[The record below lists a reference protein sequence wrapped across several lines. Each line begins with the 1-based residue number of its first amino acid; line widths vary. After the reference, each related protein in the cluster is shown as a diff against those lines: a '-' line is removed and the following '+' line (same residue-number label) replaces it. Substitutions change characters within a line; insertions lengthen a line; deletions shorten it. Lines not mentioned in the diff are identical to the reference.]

1 MGMTRLLMFTLVFL
15 LPAGFVMAQDTL
27 LREEFD
33 NTNLWKSLTFPRIPE
48 HTLYEVIREGSNSLL
63 KATTS
68 ASASGLTFK
77 KTFNVKDYPVVT
89 WRWKVDRVFDKG
101 DATKKTGDDYPARVY
116 IIFEYDPQKASL
128 GKKAK
133 YGLAKKLY
141 GEYPPHSSLN
151 YIWANKKHDKPF
163 IESPYTSLS
172 RMIPLKSGN
181 ASAGKW
187 AVETVDVLADY
198 KKVFGREP
206 PEKASLAIMSDSD
219 NTEEEATAYF
229 DYIEVSA
236 RAPKGKVISD
246 E

>member
-1 MGMTRLLMFTLVFL
+1 MRTLFLACVASCLLTCSAIAEDVLMR
-15 LPAGFVMAQDTL
+15 DD
-27 LREEFD
+27 FD
-33 NTNLWKSLTFPRIPE
+33 SLDLWKPLTFPKI
-48 HTLYEVIREGSNSLL
+48 HTHTVYEIVKDGSNSIL
-63 KATTS
+63 KAFTS
-68 ASASGLTFK
+68 AAASGLTLK
-77 KTFNVKDYPVVT
+77 KTFNVKEYPVVA

-116 IIFEYDPQKASL
+116 IIFEYDPKKA
-128 GKKAK
+128 GFGTRAK

-151 YIWANKKHDKPF
+151 YIWANRKHDKAV

-172 RMIPLKSGN
+172 RMIPLRSG
-181 ASAGKW
+181 ADSAGEW
-187 AVETVDVLADY
+187 AVEKVDVLADY
-198 KKVFGREP
+198 KKAFGKEP

-219 NTEEEATAYF
+219 NTAEKATAYF

-236 RAPKGKVISD
+236 RGPKRKDASN